1 MKSLLSLGT
10 VATLALAGLILAG
23 CEEKVAYTNPGD
35 LTVSKD
41 FSDTDIRSSA
51 DELGASLGA
60 FLEKNTDFAAPAK
73 KPVFLALDIKNRTSR
88 HLNTR
93 IILDRIET
101 AILKSGKVELV
112 AGEARESLAK
122 EYEYMASG
130 NVDPATQK
138 APGKQIG
145 CDYVLVGAIENVPA
159 RQPGGVTVDYYY
171 IKLTLVH
178 VTKGTKTWQEQTE
191 IKKRIQK

>member
-10 VATLALAGLILAG
+10 VATLALAGLLLAG
-23 CEEKVAYTNPGD
+23 CEPEVKYDDAGS

-60 FLEKNTDFAAPAK
+60 FLEKNQDFAAATK
-73 KPVFLALDIKNRTSR
+73 KPVFLALDIKNRTAK

-101 AILKSGKVELV
+101 AILKSGRVELV

-130 NVDPATQK
+130 NVDPTTQK

-159 RQPGGVTVDYYY
+159 RTAQGKVDYYY

-178 VTKGTKTWQEQTE
+178 VTKGTKTW
-191 IKKRIQK
+191 